1 MPLSR
6 DARTDRRRRLIRD
19 AFNAEVETAVVGK
32 VRTRRSDSDSDDE
45 VLPRRGAGY
54 SQDVRRE
61 CQQRLVQLIPVRRR
75 AYLSAIAISCLLP
88 AILLIA
94 HYAIFVYPSRWQT
107 HPMALMLYASH
118 PRSLCSWLSGQL
130 WLMCLIS
137 TVLTFRLRR
146 HKLDDYD
153 GEYRLWFWLISTCLL
168 GSLDSTSHV
177 IELFGNS
184 LDRWSQLNLGWSGN
198 AVVQS
203 TAATL
208 IGMLGLRL
216 CTELKVV
223 PASLIFWLLGLVAW
237 AGSAALS
244 QAMLKIDLSPAFREW
259 LRASLWIGG
268 LTCVWLA
275 SLSYLRYV
283 YIEAQRRF
291 LLRGKLAASVSATWK
306 ERLVDSMPKMP
317 AMPRIRLRPATEVDG
332 EMEAKPTKRR
342 SRNEAEETAQPE
354 HSKRRF
360 GWPTFR
366 KRSSNPLTD
375 VDSQA
380 ELPSTRTTPLAVP
393 RNVAPINAPQ
403 STAKVSQATPS
414 NAVDET
420 VKAKRTVPSGVDS
433 RSSES
438 EGKRSFMGRLF
449 SRKSKS
455 DDDAPEY
462 RKVERQSSKV
472 SGAEAEVADGENAP
486 PQKTKRSWLPKPKL
500 PSFSMPKLPKMG
512 MPKLGV
518 PKLKMPSLPKM
529 KLPSLRLKPPNQTDA
544 EESRPSSRS
553 DDEQP
558 IFKPLPGNR
567 PFPSTNGP
575 AQQAIDANGGRPLS
589 KAERKR
595 MKRIQDE
602 QDQQRRAA

>member
-19 AFNAEVETAVVGK
+19 AFNAEVETAAVGK
-32 VRTRRSDSDSDDE
+32 VRTRRSDAESDEE

-75 AYLSAIAISCLLP
+75 AYLSAIAISCLIP

-107 HPMALMLYASH
+107 HPMALLLYASH
-118 PRSLCSWLSGQL
+118 PRSMCSWLSGQL

-291 LLRGKLAASVSATWK
+291 LLRGKLAASVSALEGTAG
-306 ERLVDSMPKMP
+306 RFYAQDASHAANTL
-317 AMPRIRLRPATEVDG
+317 ATG
-332 EMEAKPTKRR
+332 YRNRR
-342 SRNEAEETAQPE
+342 RNGCQTC
-354 HSKRRF
+354 
-360 GWPTFR
+360 
-366 KRSSNPLTD
+366 
-375 VDSQA
+375 
-380 ELPSTRTTPLAVP
+380 
-393 RNVAPINAPQ
+393 
-403 STAKVSQATPS
+403 QAT
-414 NAVDET
+414 
-420 VKAKRTVPSGVDS
+420 
-433 RSSES
+433 
-438 EGKRSFMGRLF
+438 
-449 SRKSKS
+449 
-455 DDDAPEY
+455 
-462 RKVERQSSKV
+462 QSS
-472 SGAEAEVADGENAP
+472 
-486 PQKTKRSWLPKPKL
+486 RY
-500 PSFSMPKLPKMG
+500 
-512 MPKLGV
+512 
-518 PKLKMPSLPKM
+518 
-529 KLPSLRLKPPNQTDA
+529 
-544 EESRPSSRS
+544 
-553 DDEQP
+553 
-558 IFKPLPGNR
+558 
-567 PFPSTNGP
+567 
-575 AQQAIDANGGRPLS
+575 GGRHPDRTNQATIWMAHIS
-589 KAERKR
+589 KANCKSAVRY
-595 MKRIQDE
+595 
-602 QDQQRRAA
+602 